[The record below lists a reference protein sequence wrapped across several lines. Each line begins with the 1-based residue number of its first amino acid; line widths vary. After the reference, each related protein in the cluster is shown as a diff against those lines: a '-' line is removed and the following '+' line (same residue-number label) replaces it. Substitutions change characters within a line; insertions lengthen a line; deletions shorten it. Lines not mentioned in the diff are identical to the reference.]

1 MKKCI
6 VFILLINAFL
16 INANAQ
22 TEMVWNT
29 FVDSVSNFASPRA
42 ADLTGDGVLDI
53 VTGGGLEDNARQYG
67 VTAFDGET
75 GDILW
80 QVSSRNQMY
89 GSVRFMDITG
99 DGISEVFATGRAAK
113 LIAIDGVSGDI
124 VWEFYPQ
131 GDFSNPADDDLYNFY
146 NCQFV
151 PDQDNDGYEDILTAN
166 GGDSTLGILD
176 SIRPTG
182 NIMVISGKSGEQL
195 AKAAIPVEKETYLGP
210 VVHDFEGNG
219 TLSVLFG
226 SGGETL
232 SGGLWRATL
241 NEVMNEDLSEAI
253 ELFGND
259 EKGAIGSPSL
269 ADLNNDNIH
278 DIIVHTYNGSIVA
291 IDGNDNSILWQH
303 DFPGQETYSTP
314 AIGRFTNDFVPDVF
328 TVSAVGE
335 APSFTGFKAMMLD
348 GATGDILEEYEL
360 SGWNLISPIA
370 FDYDNDGFDEALIS
384 TNDIGAFFKNQLLI
398 YDFNDGETINL
409 TDLVGGLNF
418 AATPWV
424 GDLDNDN
431 MLDLV
436 YTHNADSTGVGFDKG
451 FVTKRLNL
459 NKVVPEYIAWGA
471 FMGNNYDCVYE
482 NPYMDSCA
490 ALSIDLTPQNSLC
503 YGTADAGFS
512 VSIENGT
519 PPFLYSYGSIVL
531 PPLNGAN
538 FSANSLAAG
547 SYTFTVVD
555 GEGCEQSMDFEL
567 ETVGDSIALDIVV
580 NEASS
585 AGAND
590 ANISVVASGGVG
602 VLAYLWNTGQTTA
615 TINNLM
621 AGLYNVTVTDL
632 NGCTATEEVLVN
644 ISGLSTTNE
653 QANIQIFP
661 NPSEGVFY
669 VQIENILLTNNNF
682 ELKVY
687 DSAGKMLFSQKETTT
702 DIKID
707 LSKYAKGIYYVQAV
721 GDEFSWQE
729 KIILY

>member
-6 VFILLINAFL
+6 VFILLISAFYV
-16 INANAQ
+16 NANAQ
-22 TEMVWNT
+22 TEMLWST
-29 FVDSVSNFASPRA
+29 TVDSVSNFASPRA
-42 ADLTGDGVLDI
+42 ADLTNDGILDI
-53 VTGGGLEDNARQYG
+53 VVGGGLEDNARQYG

-80 QVSSRNQMY
+80 QVPCRNQMF
-89 GSVRFMDITG
+89 GSVQFMDITE
-99 DGISEVFATGRAAK
+99 DGVPEVFANGRAAK
-113 LIAIDGVSGDI
+113 LIAIDGVSGEV

-131 GDFSNPADDDLYNFY
+131 GDFTNPADDDLYNFY

-166 GGDSTLGILD
+166 GGDSSLGILD

-182 NIMVISGKSGEQL
+182 NIMVISGKSGVQL
-195 AKAAIPVEKETYLGP
+195 AKAAIPVERETYLGP

-232 SGGLWRATL
+232 SGSLWRTTL
-241 NEVMNEDLSEAI
+241 EDVMNEDLSEAV

-291 IDGNDNSILWQH
+291 ISGSDNSILWQH
-303 DFPGQETYSTP
+303 DFPNQETYSTP
-314 AIGRFTNDFVPDVF
+314 AIGHFTDDIVPDVF
-328 TVSAVGE
+328 TVSAVGQ
-335 APSFTGFKAMMLD
+335 APSFSAFKAMMID
-348 GATGDILEEYEL
+348 GATGEILEEYNL

-384 TNDIGAFFKNQLLI
+384 TNNIGAFFKNQLLM
-398 YDFNDGETINL
+398 YDFNDNETINL
-409 TDLVGGLNF
+409 TDFVGGLNF

-459 NKVVPEYIAWGA
+459 NQVVPDYLAWPA
-471 FMGNNYDCVYE
+471 FMGENYDCIFE
-482 NPYMDSCA
+482 NPYEDVCA
-490 ALSIDLTPQNSLC
+490 SLVVSLTTQNNTC
-503 YGTADAGFS
+503 YDVADANFS

-519 PPFLYSYGSIVL
+519 PPYTYSYGSINI
-531 PPLNGAN
+531 PPVNSAN
-538 FSANSLAAG
+538 FSANNLAAG
-547 SYTFTVVD
+547 SYTFTVID
-555 GEGCEQSMDFEL
+555 GNDCEQSVDFEL
-567 ETVGDSIALDIVV
+567 QAASAIELEIVV

-585 AGAND
+585 ALAND
-590 ANISVVASGGVG
+590 ANISVTASGGTG
-602 VLAYLWNTGQTTA
+602 DFSYLWNNGQTTA
-615 TINNLM
+615 TINNL
-621 AGLYNVTVTDL
+621 ASGWYNVTVTDE
-632 NGCTATEEVLVN
+632 NDCTATEEILVS
-644 ISGLSTTNE
+644 ISGISTTEE
-653 QANIQIFP
+653 QSNVSIFP
-661 NPSEGVFY
+661 NPGEGIFY
-669 VQIENILLTNNNF
+669 IQLENEQIADADM
-682 ELKVY
+682 ELKVF
-687 DSAGKMLFSQKETTT
+687 DVAGKMLFSQVEKTEN
-702 DIKID
+702 ISID
-707 LSKYAKGIYYVQAV
+707 LSQYAKGIYYISIKT
-721 GDEFSWQE
+721 DSFSWKE
-729 KIILY
+729 KIVLF

>member
-6 VFILLINAFL
+6 VFILLISAFYV
-16 INANAQ
+16 NANAQ
-22 TEMVWNT
+22 TEMLWST
-29 FVDSVSNFASPRA
+29 TVDSVSNFASPRA
-42 ADLTGDGVLDI
+42 ADLTNDGILDI
-53 VTGGGLEDNARQYG
+53 VVGGGLEDNARQYG

-80 QVSSRNQMY
+80 QVPCRNQMF
-89 GSVRFMDITG
+89 GSVQFMDITE
-99 DGISEVFATGRAAK
+99 DGVPEVFANGRAAK
-113 LIAIDGVSGDI
+113 LIAIDGVSGEV

-131 GDFSNPADDDLYNFY
+131 GDFSDPADDDLYNFY

-166 GGDSTLGILD
+166 GGDSSLGILD

-182 NIMVISGKSGEQL
+182 NIMVISGKSGVQL
-195 AKAAIPVEKETYLGP
+195 AKAAIPVERETYLGP

-232 SGGLWRATL
+232 SGSLWRTTL
-241 NEVMNEDLSEAI
+241 EDVMNEDLSEAV

-291 IDGNDNSILWQH
+291 ISGSDNSILWQH
-303 DFPGQETYSTP
+303 HFPNQETYSTP
-314 AIGRFTNDFVPDVF
+314 AIGHFTDDIVPDVF
-328 TVSAVGE
+328 TVSAVGQ
-335 APSFTGFKAMMLD
+335 APSFSAFKAMMID
-348 GATGDILEEYEL
+348 GATGEILEEYNL

-384 TNDIGAFFKNQLLI
+384 TNNIGAFFKNQLLM
-398 YDFNDGETINL
+398 YDFNDNETINL
-409 TDLVGGLNF
+409 TDFVGGLNF

-459 NKVVPEYIAWGA
+459 NQVVPDYLAWPA
-471 FMGNNYDCVYE
+471 FMGENYDCIFE
-482 NPYMDSCA
+482 NPYEDVCA
-490 ALSIDLTPQNSLC
+490 SLVVSLATQNNTC
-503 YGTADAGFS
+503 YDVADANFS

-519 PPFLYSYGSIVL
+519 PPYTYSYGSINI
-531 PPLNGAN
+531 PPVNSAN
-538 FSANSLAAG
+538 FSANNLAAG
-547 SYTFTVVD
+547 SYTFTVID
-555 GEGCEQSMDFEL
+555 GNDCEQSVDFEL
-567 ETVGDSIALDIVV
+567 QAASAIELEIVV

-585 AGAND
+585 ALAND
-590 ANISVVASGGVG
+590 ANISVTASGGTG
-602 VLAYLWNTGQTTA
+602 DFSYLWNNGQTTA
-615 TINNLM
+615 TINNL
-621 AGLYNVTVTDL
+621 ASGWYNVTVTDE
-632 NGCTATEEVLVN
+632 NDCTATEEILVS
-644 ISGLSTTNE
+644 ISGISTTEE
-653 QANIQIFP
+653 QSNVSIFP
-661 NPSEGVFY
+661 NPGEGIFY
-669 VQIENILLTNNNF
+669 IQLENEQIADADM
-682 ELKVY
+682 ELKVF
-687 DSAGKMLFSQKETTT
+687 DVAGKMLFSQVEKTEN
-702 DIKID
+702 ISID
-707 LSKYAKGIYYVQAV
+707 LSQYAKGIYYISIKT
-721 GDEFSWQE
+721 DSFSWKE
-729 KIILY
+729 KIVLF

>member
-6 VFILLINAFL
+6 VFILLISAFYV
-16 INANAQ
+16 NANAQ
-22 TEMVWNT
+22 TEMLWST
-29 FVDSVSNFASPRA
+29 TVDSVSNFASPRA
-42 ADLTGDGVLDI
+42 ADLTNDGILDI
-53 VTGGGLEDNARQYG
+53 VVGGGLEDNARQYG

-80 QVSSRNQMY
+80 QVPCRNQMF
-89 GSVRFMDITG
+89 GSVQFMDITE
-99 DGISEVFATGRAAK
+99 DGVPEVFANGRAAK
-113 LIAIDGVSGDI
+113 LIAIDGVSGEV

-131 GDFSNPADDDLYNFY
+131 GDFTNPADDDLYNFY

-166 GGDSTLGILD
+166 GGDSSLGILD

-182 NIMVISGKSGEQL
+182 NIMVISGKSGVQL
-195 AKAAIPVEKETYLGP
+195 AKAAIPVERETYLGP

-232 SGGLWRATL
+232 SGSLWRTTL
-241 NEVMNEDLSEAI
+241 EDVMNEDLSEAV

-291 IDGNDNSILWQH
+291 ISGSDNSILWQH
-303 DFPGQETYSTP
+303 DFPNQETYSTP
-314 AIGRFTNDFVPDVF
+314 AIGHFTDDIVPDVF
-328 TVSAVGE
+328 TVSAVGQ
-335 APSFTGFKAMMLD
+335 APSFSAFKAMMID
-348 GATGDILEEYEL
+348 GATGEILEEYNL

-384 TNDIGAFFKNQLLI
+384 TNNIGAFFKNQLLM
-398 YDFNDGETINL
+398 YDFNDNETINL
-409 TDLVGGLNF
+409 TDFVGGLNF

-459 NKVVPEYIAWGA
+459 NQVVPDYLAWPA
-471 FMGNNYDCVYE
+471 FMGENYDCIFE
-482 NPYMDSCA
+482 NPYEDVCA
-490 ALSIDLTPQNSLC
+490 SLVVSLATQNNTC
-503 YGTADAGFS
+503 YDVADANFS

-519 PPFLYSYGSIVL
+519 PPYTYSYGSINI
-531 PPLNGAN
+531 PPVNSAN
-538 FSANSLAAG
+538 FSANNLAAG
-547 SYTFTVVD
+547 SYTFTVID
-555 GEGCEQSMDFEL
+555 GNDCEQSVDFEL
-567 ETVGDSIALDIVV
+567 QAASAIELEIVV

-585 AGAND
+585 ALAND
-590 ANISVVASGGVG
+590 ANISVTASGGTG
-602 VLAYLWNTGQTTA
+602 DFSYLWNNGQTTA
-615 TINNLM
+615 TINNL
-621 AGLYNVTVTDL
+621 ASGWYNVTVTDE
-632 NGCTATEEVLVN
+632 NDCTATEEILVS
-644 ISGLSTTNE
+644 ISGISTTEE
-653 QANIQIFP
+653 QSNVSIFP
-661 NPSEGVFY
+661 NPGEGIFY
-669 VQIENILLTNNNF
+669 IQLENEQIADADM
-682 ELKVY
+682 ELKVF
-687 DSAGKMLFSQKETTT
+687 DVAGKMLFSQVEKTEN
-702 DIKID
+702 ISID
-707 LSKYAKGIYYVQAV
+707 LSQYAKGIYYISIKT
-721 GDEFSWQE
+721 DSFSWKE
-729 KIILY
+729 KIVLF